1 MKIMPEEEIQGLGII
16 FHTGSY
22 DKVFH
27 GLSFAISGLAMD
39 MKVKL
44 FFTYWSLEYLK
55 KGNEKLVILDS
66 DGENNKNW
74 IDKNRADG
82 HMYDIADYIDK
93 IKTLEGE
100 VFVCSGSMDMYKVK
114 QKDLIDSVDKIAGIA
129 TFLAETQGYQL
140 LYI

>member
-1 MKIMPEEEIQGLGII
+1 MPEEEFQGLGII
-16 FHTGSY
+16 FHSGTY

-27 GLSFAISGLAMD
+27 GLSFAISGLVMD

-44 FFTYWSLEYLK
+44 FFTYWSLRYLK
-55 KGNEKLVILDS
+55 KGNEKLVMLDS
-66 DGENNKNW
+66 EGENNKKF
-74 IDKNRADG
+74 IDKNRAEG
-82 HMYDIADYIDK
+82 HMYDISEYIDK

-100 VFVCSGSMDMYKVK
+100 VFVCSASMAMYKVK
-114 QKDLIDSVDKIAGIA
+114 QEDLIDSVDKVAGIA